1 MTLTVEDDFREFV
14 VACWPD
20 LESAAFLV
28 TLDPERAR
36 VVTAESLADL
46 HQRWREAL
54 DEGVPG
60 ARARSA
66 VLTAAVGAT
75 SLPRPG
81 RPGRPVSGGSPVV
94 EDDPPAPSE
103 EGPDEQADA
112 VVDALVTQLRA
123 ATPLE
128 RAVVAGR
135 AVWAMA
141 PEEVA
146 GSLGAP
152 VGSVRA
158 AAASLHVRL
167 ATAHDAARDAQGL
180 PPAEWALERDVADA
194 VDVLLRG
201 VPDPPDPAA
210 LVSERRRVVRRRSL
224 LVAGAG
230 AALLTGAGAW
240 WLSSD
245 RPAGPTP
252 GSAAATLP
260 GPDDPRWAR
269 TSTWHPRG
277 VLASDLGVQ
286 ALVIARTASGS
297 RLLWADDVGD
307 RRLVVAVALDY
318 SLSPGSDLRVWH
330 GPRGADPRAL
340 EDAPLTLT
348 TIEGVRD
355 VVALTLPQGF
365 RGLGRSASTL
375 VVLGRPTVRS
385 ASFSRLVRPTTAGT
399 IERDW
404 VELPLKDGVAATVLP
419 DPVSAA
425 MRIRVAGFD
434 GPPATTDPLW
444 LGRDL
449 VDVAPAAFTRAVHTF
464 VQRVTGIPATRLRT
478 EVVADSPV
486 SGSILDATAISAT
499 DGDGRVVALR
509 TVTPEGAVLSSVV
522 VTDDGRAEGGAVV
535 LRPAHVLLAESASDP
550 IVERVSD
557 MREGFARYLVVAPG
571 AASVQMRGTSQSA
584 YPLSEPVATKG
595 KAAAVVPVR
604 NAGEAATFRVVTR
617 DAAGNTLFD
626 GVPAATRFLLD
637 LWS

>member
-1 MTLTVEDDFREFV
+1 MTLIVEDDFREFV

-20 LESAAFLV
+20 LESAALLV

-36 VVTAESLADL
+36 EVTADALADL
-46 HQRWREAL
+46 HQGWREAL
-54 DEGVPG
+54 KEGVPG
-60 ARARSA
+60 AMARST

-75 SLPRPG
+75 TTPRPG
-81 RPGRPVSGGSPVV
+81 RSGRGASSP
-94 EDDPPAPSE
+94 EGTDPPPSGE
-103 EGPDEQADA
+103 DADEQTDA
-112 VVDALVTQLRA
+112 VVDTLVMVLRTA
-123 ATPLE
+123 SPLE

-135 AVWAMA
+135 AVWGLA
-141 PEEVA
+141 PEDVA
-146 GSLGAP
+146 QSVGAP
-152 VGSVRA
+152 VGSVRDA
-158 AAASLHVRL
+158 ADSLHGRL
-167 ATAHDAARDAQGL
+167 AAAHDAARNASGL
-180 PPAEWALERDVADA
+180 PPAEWALERDVAEA
-194 VDVLLRG
+194 VEVLLRG
-201 VPDPPDPAA
+201 VSDPPDPAA
-210 LVSERRRVVRRRSL
+210 LVSERSRVVRRRSL

-230 AALLTGAGAW
+230 AAVLAGGGAW
-240 WLSSD
+240 LLQRD
-245 RPAGPTP
+245 EAAGPV
-252 GSAAATLP
+252 AASVPTRP
-260 GPDDPRWAR
+260 DRDDPSWSG

-277 VLASDLGVQ
+277 ALASDLGVQ

-318 SLSPGSDLRVWH
+318 RLSAGSDLRVWH
-330 GPRGADPRAL
+330 GPRGADARTL

-355 VVALTLPQGF
+355 VVALSLPQGF

-375 VVLGRPTVRS
+375 VVLSRPTVRS
-385 ASFSRLVRPTTAGT
+385 ASFSRLVRPTPAGT

-404 VELPLKDGVAATVLP
+404 VELPLTEGVAATVLR

-434 GPPATTDPLW
+434 GPPVTTDPLW
-444 LGRDL
+444 LGREV
-449 VDVAPAAFTRAVHTF
+449 VDVAPVAFTRAVHAW
-464 VQRVTGIPATRLRT
+464 VQRATGIPAARLRT

-509 TVTPEGAVLSSVV
+509 TVTPEGAVLSSVAA
-522 VTDDGRAEGGAVV
+522 TDDGRAEGGTVV
-535 LRPAHVLLAESASDP
+535 LRPAVVLLAEHADEP

-557 MREGFARYLVVAPG
+557 LRPGMARYLVVAPG
-571 AASVQMRGTSQSA
+571 AAGVQMLGTSQSA
-584 YPLSEPVATKG
+584 YPVSEVVATKG
-595 KAAAVVPVR
+595 RAAAVVPVR
-604 NAGEAATFRVVTR
+604 NAGEGVAFRVVTR

-626 GVPAATRFLLD
+626 GVPAGPRPLLD